1 MPHITAE
8 YSANLDA
15 DLDPQRLVAALHTA
29 ALETGVFPLG
39 GLRTR
44 AVRRE
49 VFMVAD
55 GDADN
60 AFVAVVA
67 RIGAGRD
74 APTRQRVGEAL
85 MAALERETA
94 AAFAKRGLGL
104 TVEVVEIDPVGA
116 MKTNN
121 LHRRMKD
128 KAS

>member
-15 DLDPQRLVAALHTA
+15 DIDAARVVAALHEA
-29 ALETGVFPLG
+29 ALATGVFPLG

-44 AVRRE
+44 AARRDI
-49 VFMVAD
+49 FMVAD
-55 GDADN
+55 GDPEN
-60 AFVAVVA
+60 AFVAVTA

-94 AAFAKRGLGL
+94 AAFAKRGLAL
-104 TVEVVEIDPVGA
+104 TVEVAETDPVGA
-116 MKTNN
+116 LKLNN
-121 LHRRMKD
+121 LHQRMKD